1 MQWADTTQRV
11 CAFKINDD
19 EISYLLTEK
28 ILVIFL
34 EVTLSL

>member
-28 ILVIFL
+28 IFL